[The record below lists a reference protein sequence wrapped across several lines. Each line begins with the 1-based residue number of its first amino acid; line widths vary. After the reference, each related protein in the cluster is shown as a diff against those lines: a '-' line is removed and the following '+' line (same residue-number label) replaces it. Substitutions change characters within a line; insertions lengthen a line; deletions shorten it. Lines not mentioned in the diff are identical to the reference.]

1 MAYIAETVA
10 GDKRIQ
16 LGSEDFVRK
25 MTMGANW
32 QKIRIGMRVAINDVG
47 AAIPNAA
54 LVIGVCQGPY
64 PFISSSCIDFVG
76 ASLGVYDT
84 NTYGRY
90 AGPPVYFGYD
100 YNQAI
105 VKQGAV
111 LTQATSSYA
120 TRYIG
125 GAPAS
130 RMCSILVDIIKG
142 SPNYTATL
150 WRPQSTPVN
159 VTSYELGTQLE
170 NENNPQPANVFD
182 SPVNVAYS
190 GSGLF
195 DSVCIH
201 WKYPAP
207 YLEIADLT
215 VVRYY

>member
-1 MAYIAETVA
+1 
-10 GDKRIQ
+10 
-16 LGSEDFVRK
+16 
-25 MTMGANW
+25 
-32 QKIRIGMRVAINDVG
+32 MRVAINDVG
-47 AAIPNAA
+47 VVIPNAA

-84 NTYGRY
+84 NQYSRY

-105 VKQGAV
+105 VKQGST

-120 TRYIG
+120 TRYICG
-125 GAPAS
+125 SPAS
-130 RMCSILVDIIKG
+130 RMGSILVDIIKG
-142 SPNYTATL
+142 SPNYTASL
-150 WRPQSTPVN
+150 WRPQVTPVD
-159 VTSYELGTQLE
+159 VTSYELATQME
-170 NENNPQPANVFD
+170 NENNPQPANVYE

-201 WKYPAP
+201 WKYPSP
-207 YLEIADLT
+207 YIEIADLT